1 MKRIAF
7 LFGFFAC
14 ASAFSQSIEEVLAR
28 HLEAAGGAE
37 RLKTVRASITES
49 VITLDGK
56 AMPCV
61 EHAKSG
67 QKLRMEMTFPTV
79 TVIMCYNGTSGWK
92 RVVMANGEKRP
103 VLPLSEKEDRDMA
116 QDSRFTLSDSLLEY
130 KKNGS
135 HLKVL
140 GHEVMLGHDTLA
152 IEVSYEGV
160 APITR
165 YIDTASYLE
174 IAEVRKDLTSGLPY
188 KVVNEDFRRIDGVTT
203 PFHKVAYKN
212 GELVTDKRV
221 TKITFLATLDDS
233 LFEKPID

>member
-1 MKRIAF
+1 
-7 LFGFFAC
+7 
-14 ASAFSQSIEEVLAR
+14 
-28 HLEAAGGAE
+28 
-37 RLKTVRASITES
+37 
-49 VITLDGK
+49 
-56 AMPCV
+56 
-61 EHAKSG
+61 
-67 QKLRMEMTFPTV
+67 
-79 TVIMCYNGTSGWK
+79 
-92 RVVMANGEKRP
+92 
-103 VLPLSEKEDRDMA
+103 MA